1 MSSSPPKKKSSGS
14 SHRRDLRL
22 HDGGGHDDRLRR
34 ATSTSLDVAPALH
47 GQGGIID
54 VNPVPFQVRRDTD
67 VDLPDDSVA
76 RGNIEIPE
84 GSSRDHTT
92 DGVDSANE
100 KNSRNDTDGEIS
112 MLTNIFNAKGYTRDQ
127 LLAVYKHQGRN
138 LHATVTYIVGRESE
152 APNIV
157 VGNLSNV
164 MPSFGRVEDVMNA
177 AASTLADEEFAR
189 HLHEEDIRQLQ
200 MSGGGVQQVHNA
212 PYARGGVVTNNGGGV
227 ISLLDEDCNVPQPR
241 QPMSDKDKLLL
252 RVTNELTK
260 RQSSANKDSYSA
272 EFFKTNVIDPLMKH
286 KTTLLTKAQEATKSG
301 GQASLYSDL
310 KTALPSK
317 IGKSPSKADSVRMA
331 VRVWVIL
338 SEILKTVK
346 LSRETDHD
354 LSTYIVLMEQTF
366 DNCMSAM
373 IDEASNND
381 DMKKIKIPQVEETRG
396 YCQDGAKKPKHPY
409 HTCPKCQAPFV
420 HEPPETVAIREG
432 NKVKKLRAPVIS
444 FDICKLV

>member
-1 MSSSPPKKKSSGS
+1 M
-14 SHRRDLRL
+14 L
-22 HDGGGHDDRLRR
+22 
-34 ATSTSLDVAPALH
+34 TSIFK
-47 GQGGIID
+47 GQG
-54 VNPVPFQVRRDTD
+54 
-67 VDLPDDSVA
+67 
-76 RGNIEIPE
+76 
-84 GSSRDHTT
+84 
-92 DGVDSANE
+92 
-100 KNSRNDTDGEIS
+100 
-112 MLTNIFNAKGYTRDQ
+112 YTQDQ
-127 LLAVYKHQGRN
+127 LLAVYNHQGQN
-138 LHATVTYIVGRESE
+138 LNATVTYIVSRRSES
-152 APNIV
+152 PDTV

-164 MPSFGRVEDVMNA
+164 LPHFGRVEDVMNA

-200 MSGGGVQQVHNA
+200 MSGGFQQVHNA
-212 PYARGGVVTNNGGGV
+212 PHARGGVVANNGGGV
-227 ISLLDEDCNVPQPR
+227 ISLLDEDCDVPQPR

-409 HTCPKCQAPFV
+409 HTCPKCQ
-420 HEPPETVAIREG
+420 
-432 NKVKKLRAPVIS
+432 
-444 FDICKLV
+444 